1 MNIPNLLTLLRAS
14 LAFVI
19 VYLLVINPVDYAYVL
34 SFILFLLASFL
45 DYLDGIIARKQ
56 ALISNFG
63 KIMDPIA
70 DKLLVLSTLFAF
82 SYLDIVSLWMVILI
96 ALREVFITSIRI
108 HHLIKGKVLAAK
120 QAGKYKTIFQMLVIS
135 FIFIIII
142 VFEYREQSLPDAL
155 NIFLNLLVFALVVI
169 TFYSGIVYLKRLRE
183 DL

>member
-1 MNIPNLLTLLRAS
+1 
-14 LAFVI
+14 
-19 VYLLVINPVDYAYVL
+19 
-34 SFILFLLASFL
+34 
-45 DYLDGIIARKQ
+45 
-56 ALISNFG
+56 
-63 KIMDPIA
+63 
-70 DKLLVLSTLFAF
+70 
-82 SYLDIVSLWMVILI
+82 VILI

-135 FIFIIII
+135 FIFIIVI